1 VIAALELALGAGGRG
16 FESHHLHSAG
26 LAAKVGRDRGV
37 RIVHVEECHPAERA
51 DLGPGDLTVTVAG
64 EPVVDAET
72 LPRRMFGEA
81 FDVPL
86 PLTTLR
92 NGAKVDVIAQPV
104 EQRDDAD
111 R

>member
-1 VIAALELALGAGGRG
+1 M
-16 FESHHLHSAG
+16 
-26 LAAKVGRDRGV
+26 
-37 RIVHVEECHPAERA
+37 
-51 DLGPGDLTVTVAG
+51 VTVAG
-64 EPVVDAET
+64 EPVVDAQT
-72 LPRRMFGEA
+72 PPRRMFGEA

-92 NGAKVDVIAQPV
+92 NGAMVDVIAQPV